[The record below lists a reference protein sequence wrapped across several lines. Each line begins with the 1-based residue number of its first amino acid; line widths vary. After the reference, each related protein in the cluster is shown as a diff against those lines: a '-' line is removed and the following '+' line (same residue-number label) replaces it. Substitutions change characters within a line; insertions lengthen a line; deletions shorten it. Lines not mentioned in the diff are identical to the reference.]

1 MSAMA
6 SQINSLAIVCSI
18 FCSGADQRKHQS
30 SESLAFLRG
39 IHQWPLDFPTK
50 GPVTR
55 KMYPFDDVIML
66 SRKAFPYHDVSCF
79 SCMHIWCKSTRF
91 SWQYH
96 TIVMSVGLP
105 FSRIR
110 LSTKALKLEGYC
122 RCLRPSVCPSVRMTT
137 IVRAITQDF
146 FFKSSW
152 NLAGIF
158 GGECLGQVGSCV
170 SQLIKYAYNWPKSDF
185 DLFVYLFIYFCI
197 PKSILKLE
205 AWNLIQLDV

>member
-66 SRKAFPYHDVSCF
+66 SRKAFPCHDVSCF

-96 TIVMSVGLP
+96 TMVMSVGLP

-146 FFKSSW
+146 FSNLLEIWLEYLGVNVSDKLDHVYRSSL
-152 NLAGIF
+152 NMHIID
-158 GGECLGQVGSCV
+158 QKVI
-170 SQLIKYAYNWPKSDF
+170 LIY
-185 DLFVYLFIYFCI
+185 LCIYLFIFAFLNQFW
-197 PKSILKLE
+197 S
-205 AWNLIQLDV
+205 